1 MTDYS
6 VDDAAN
12 ALGTLIHRAARGETI
27 AIVTES
33 GTVARIVVDAAEKDM
48 PVSAH
53 DVAWLDRVRIKPR
66 YPFNSVETIREM
78 RSEYRY

>member
-1 MTDYS
+1 MTDYT
-6 VDDAAN
+6 VNDAAN

-27 AIVTES
+27 AIVTEN
-33 GTVARIVVDAAEKDM
+33 GMVARIVVDHAEQDA

-53 DVAWLDRVRIKPR
+53 DVQWLDRVRIKPR
-66 YPFNSVETIREM
+66 YPLNAVEVIRDM